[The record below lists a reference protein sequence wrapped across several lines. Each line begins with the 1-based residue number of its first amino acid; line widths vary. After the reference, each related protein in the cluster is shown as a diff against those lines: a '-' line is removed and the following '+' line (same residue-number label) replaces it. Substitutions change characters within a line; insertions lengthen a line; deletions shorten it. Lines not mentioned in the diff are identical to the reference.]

1 MANIGGFFSRVE
13 SFTVIACLFVTIQG
27 MYASGFIPAT
37 LSTFESEFGLTAL
50 QTSSIVT
57 SYTAAKLILGIPLTY
72 YGGKSHVPRFLG
84 ITCFICGLSAILSAV
99 PYLIKTTD
107 GVLET
112 QNLCFKTG
120 HPDLGSCTT
129 YDITTSG
136 LEWYVIIGQVLNG
149 ASSATLYT
157 LIPSFINQNAEPT
170 KATRYVGYFYACG
183 PLGVAIGFIWGGIA
197 VDAKAWGV
205 PFFVAGVL
213 MFVLTPFFFLLPKV
227 FEVDALMNVTNME
240 EVIGPTDAESVPIR
254 KRSAT
259 KYAVPTDH
267 NKNSETNL
275 QDLID
280 GLKNVMTNPVW
291 WCLVLASSVEAFF
304 VTGISNYGPK
314 YIESQYSMTAGAAGM
329 LAGAILV
336 PGAVVGQ
343 LGGALTDSK
352 TSKNMKQSTR
362 LTWRIAL
369 VAFFAVLM
377 IFFIQCD
384 TNAVETVNAECGGT
398 CHCAQTYKPVCVGDE
413 KLYFNGCY
421 LGCTGLDTS
430 TGLFANCTGCA
441 SNNVVLAPNAE
452 VKQGHCE
459 SMKCKT
465 MPMFLLV
472 MFIVV
477 AFTFGNNPPA
487 NMLIMRIVPPQYS
500 AIGMSANDIIYRLL
514 GTFPG
519 VTAFSAVFDASCA
532 KYNYDICGKKLSCSY
547 YDNTQLRIS
556 FGILGAIPK
565 FLSFL
570 IFLYASHAILKYM
583 FSAALA
589 PYEQDGDE
597 SELGVSL
604 SSMSSK
610 SDDKLEIND
619 V

>member
-1 MANIGGFFSRVE
+1 MP
-13 SFTVIACLFVTIQG
+13 
-27 MYASGFIPAT
+27 SGVFI
-37 LSTFESEFGLTAL
+37 
-50 QTSSIVT
+50 
-57 SYTAAKLILGIPLTY
+57 
-72 YGGKSHVPRFLG
+72 SH
-84 ITCFICGLSAILSAV
+84 
-99 PYLIKTTD
+99 
-107 GVLET
+107 
-112 QNLCFKTG
+112 
-120 HPDLGSCTT
+120 
-129 YDITTSG
+129 
-136 LEWYVIIGQVLNG
+136 
-149 ASSATLYT
+149 
-157 LIPSFINQNAEPT
+157 
-170 KATRYVGYFYACG
+170 
-183 PLGVAIGFIWGGIA
+183 
-197 VDAKAWGV
+197 
-205 PFFVAGVL
+205 
-213 MFVLTPFFFLLPKV
+213 
-227 FEVDALMNVTNME
+227 
-240 EVIGPTDAESVPIR
+240 
-254 KRSAT
+254 
-259 KYAVPTDH
+259 
-267 NKNSETNL
+267 
-275 QDLID
+275 
-280 GLKNVMTNPVW
+280 
-291 WCLVLASSVEAFF
+291 FF

-377 IFFIQCD
+377 IFAIECD

-465 MPMFLLV
+465 MPMFLIV

-619 V
+619 I